1 MRSPYIG
8 DVRVLQSKTPQEP
21 IKAHQISLQTSPFPR
36 SKPLK
41 LFEFTLSNVQ
51 KKKFSQ
57 TDQVLKINRYLL
69 FVFNKM
75 LQ

>member
-8 DVRVLQSKTPQEP
+8 DVRVLLCKTPQEP
-21 IKAHQISLQTSPFPR
+21 FSELIKFHNNLAIPR

-41 LFEFTLSNVQ
+41 LFEFTFSTVQ
-51 KKKFSQ
+51 RKKISQ

-69 FVFNKM
+69 FV
-75 LQ
+75 LIIV